1 MQLVLSPAKYSPS
14 TAGDTEREPMKDM
27 KPDYDDAKEKQP
39 KDRKQW
45 ISLIVFDLVVLIA
58 LAIFVWIM
66 IRN

>member
-1 MQLVLSPAKYSPS
+1 
-14 TAGDTEREPMKDM
+14 MKDM